1 MLFDKFI
8 FTRHIEKSLNQ
19 IGTHST
25 LILYALLQKFHQ
37 NSGTENK
44 FCKFNSPGYFIHFSW
59 QWIIDVHMLNFVSQF
74 IFYPDPHAFWMLI
87 WLMQEFSAGIFI
99 GNLLGYNYM
108 ELLFVFLCLRELS
121 TLMIN
126 IYVITKQNG
135 YVTVSNKSFNK

>member
-1 MLFDKFI
+1 
-8 FTRHIEKSLNQ
+8 
-19 IGTHST
+19 
-25 LILYALLQKFHQ
+25 
-37 NSGTENK
+37 
-44 FCKFNSPGYFIHFSW
+44 
-59 QWIIDVHMLNFVSQF
+59 
-74 IFYPDPHAFWMLI
+74 MLI